1 MSEHKGA
8 EHWLNKERGTKT
20 RLSLEQ
26 VEEIMIELRDG
37 QSQLF
42 IAAEFNIS
50 RGTVRAIN
58 EGRYELYR
66 IEGYKY
72 PVVERKPAVEYVKK
86 DDAYPDDYSDPR
98 IR

>member
-1 MSEHKGA
+1 MEHKGS
-8 EHWLNKERGTKT
+8 EHWLNKERGKKT

-26 VEEIMIELRDG
+26 IEEIMIELRNG
-37 QSQLF
+37 ESQSF
-42 IAAEFNIS
+42 ICTEFNIS

-58 EGRYELYR
+58 EGHYKLYR
-66 IEGYKY
+66 IEGYNY
-72 PVVERKPAVEYVKK
+72 PVVKRKSAVEYVKK